1 MKVLIL
7 QYGDYGDA
15 YRRFQ
20 TSGTETYRDQR
31 HSVDFVASLIPNHE
45 VITVGIC
52 ERFHDEELVPGLRSI
67 GILEEQF
74 RDQSWLLPLIDRHR
88 SDVFILRTPDI
99 CSLTWAVR
107 HRIPTLP
114 VFADFFGGG
123 GLRDRLMRWRLRR
136 VLQQCI
142 RPCVANHSLSASES
156 LSSLGLSPAEIVPWE
171 FQQLQPIGEAKTRQ
185 VIDQPFRLFFAG
197 MLIESKGVGDCIEA
211 VAILRAAGHQV
222 ELTLAGRGDTRCWVE
237 RAQKFGV
244 EEYVHLVGLIPSDQ
258 IPVQMRAHDA
268 VLVPSRHDYAEG
280 LPNTFFEALA
290 SRSPLIASDH
300 PAFAKRLTHEKAV
313 LQFRAAHPESLA
325 EQIQRLIQDPDL
337 YARLSQESPP
347 ALASLYVG
355 IEWTKLIALFLEDP
369 QNTQGWVQAYT
380 LAAQMQ

>member
-7 QYGDYGDA
+7 QYGDYGEA
-15 YRRFQ
+15 YHRFQ
-20 TSGTETYRDQR
+20 AGGPENYRDQR
-31 HSVDFVASLIPNHE
+31 HSVNFIASLSPKYE
-45 VITVGIC
+45 VITVCISEC
-52 ERFHDEELVPGLRSI
+52 PHDEQLAPGLRSI

-74 RDQSWLLPLIDRHR
+74 RNQSWLLSLLDRLMP
-88 SDVFILRTPDI
+88 DVFLLRIPDVR
-99 CSLTWAVR
+99 SLKWVVK

-123 GLRDRLMRWRLRR
+123 GIRDRLMRWRLRR
-136 VLQQCI
+136 LLQQCI

-185 VIDQPFRLFFAG
+185 AIDQPFRLFFAG

-211 VAILRAAGHQV
+211 VAILRAVGHQV
-222 ELTLAGRGDTRCWVE
+222 ELTLVGQGDTRCWVE

-258 IPVQMRAHDA
+258 IPVQMREHDA
-268 VLVPSRHDYAEG
+268 VLVPSRHNYAEG

-300 PAFAKRLTHEKAV
+300 PAFAKRLTHEKAI
-313 LQFRAAHPESLA
+313 LQFRSAHPESLA

-337 YARLSQESPP
+337 YARLSQESPT

-355 IEWTKLIALFLEDP
+355 IEWTKLITLFLEDP
-369 QNTQGWVQAYT
+369 RNTQGWVQAYT
-380 LAAQMQ
+380 LAAQMR